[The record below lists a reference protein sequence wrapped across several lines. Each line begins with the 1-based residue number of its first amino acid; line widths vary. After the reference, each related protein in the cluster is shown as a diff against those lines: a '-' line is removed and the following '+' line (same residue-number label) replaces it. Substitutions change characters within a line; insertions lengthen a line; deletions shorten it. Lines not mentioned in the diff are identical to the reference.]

1 MAKLKKTARTS
12 KTASGTKQGSQD
24 QAERLGKSITESAQQ
39 IWLAGMGAFN
49 RAQAEGGKLF
59 ESLVRDGLS
68 LEQTARKL
76 AGNRANVVRD
86 VVEGRVGQARE
97 RAVDTWDKLEKVFED
112 RVQRALVKLGVP
124 GRDDLNA
131 LTQRVERLTEELRKA
146 NGGSAPKAPKA
157 HRARRLRRSRRR
169 RLARRRRP
177 RQRRPP
183 RPRPARLPRRPRKP
197 RPADPSKSR
206 QSVASL
212 APSPCDSRTGGHS
225 PRRDRGPMTAHRPGK
240 GYSPLP
246 RVVAFAFMSPILIA
260 LLVFVVLGLAAT
272 AWLRRSPSPLPT
284 SQANA
289 RGAAQLGTLR
299 WRDFTRLVL
308 QAMHGRG
315 YRTVVEDGMPADG
328 IPTDGGDIVLE
339 RGGERTL
346 LSVKYGSASVV
357 GAQALLGLGGSA
369 TLRGTQKVIVVTPGR
384 FDEEAI
390 RMARQQDIELIDG
403 EDLWP
408 EVRPYV
414 ARPTQ
419 QDPGAT
425 PAPVR
430 SRRPPIRR
438 RMGIAWGGAA
448 VAAVAW
454 MIAQGLQPA
463 ASNARCH
470 RRCGAGNDARRK
482 QRRGQRPPRRRG
494 RQHRPTDPAAL
505 ERRRKETANAIS
517 TLFGVDRAFWSTQST
532 LLVYLS
538 TDVADPS
545 SELCPLLERYP
556 ELAASRVQLQPP
568 QGSTKSVR
576 FKQCRS
582 Y

>member
-1 MAKLKKTARTS
+1 
-12 KTASGTKQGSQD
+12 
-24 QAERLGKSITESAQQ
+24 
-39 IWLAGMGAFN
+39 
-49 RAQAEGGKLF
+49 
-59 ESLVRDGLS
+59 
-68 LEQTARKL
+68 
-76 AGNRANVVRD
+76 
-86 VVEGRVGQARE
+86 
-97 RAVDTWDKLEKVFED
+97 
-112 RVQRALVKLGVP
+112 
-124 GRDDLNA
+124 
-131 LTQRVERLTEELRKA
+131 
-146 NGGSAPKAPKA
+146 
-157 HRARRLRRSRRR
+157 
-169 RLARRRRP
+169 
-177 RQRRPP
+177 
-183 RPRPARLPRRPRKP
+183 
-197 RPADPSKSR
+197 
-206 QSVASL
+206 
-212 APSPCDSRTGGHS
+212 
-225 PRRDRGPMTAHRPGK
+225 
-240 GYSPLP
+240 
-246 RVVAFAFMSPILIA
+246 MSPILIA
-260 LLVFVVLGLAAT
+260 LVLFVVLGLAAT
-272 AWLRRSPSPLPT
+272 AWLRRSPSLSSE
-284 SQANA
+284 SQSAE
-289 RGAAQLGTLR
+289 RGAGQLGTLR

-339 RGGERTL
+339 RNGERTL

-357 GAQALLGLGGSA
+357 PAQALLGLGGSA
-369 TLRGTQKVIVVTPGR
+369 TLRGARKVIVVTPGR

-414 ARPTQ
+414 ARPAH
-419 QDPGAT
+419 DAPAA
-425 PAPVR
+425 PAPVPA
-430 SRRPPIRR
+430 PPPASPKAL
-438 RMGIAWGGAA
+438 GIAWAGAAA

-454 MIAQGLQPA
+454 MIAQGLQPEASSSGATDVA
-463 ASNARCH
+463 AQATPATQATTRATAAAPAIEEANIV
-470 RRCGAGNDARRK
+470 
-482 QRRGQRPPRRRG
+482 
-494 RQHRPTDPAAL
+494 PTDPAAL